1 MEVVTQ
7 TNATIYALFFFM
19 VLHVISNTRE
29 GLDWKKKPPTS
40 AFSSY
45 VRHTRIYSIN
55 FLKQPLLNCIK
66 EPTN

>member
-40 AFSSY
+40 AFSSL
-45 VRHTRIYSIN
+45 RTSRMYSIN

>member
-7 TNATIYALFFFM
+7 TNATIYALFFFT

-40 AFSSY
+40 A
-45 VRHTRIYSIN
+45 RIYSIN
-55 FLKQPLLNCIK
+55 FLKQPLLSCIK
-66 EPTN
+66 EPATN